1 MRAVT
6 AHGHRLPSANLASAT
21 TLLPCP
27 WRHPA
32 TLMLGPPA
40 ALMPAAAV
48 AWASLLAAV
57 PRLAGLL
64 PCRLPAF
71 RFRALDA
78 VASPCWE
85 RRAPPW
91 SSSRCCCVR
100 AWPLLLVRAW
110 PLLLLLLPRR
120 AERLPA

>member
-1 MRAVT
+1 MLSVSRFWPVRAVT

-48 AWASLLAAV
+48 ASASLLAAV

-71 RFRALDA
+71 RFRA
-78 VASPCWE
+78 
-85 RRAPPW
+85 
-91 SSSRCCCVR
+91 CVVII
-100 AWPLLLVRAW
+100 A
-110 PLLLLLLPRR
+110 LLPR
-120 AERLPA
+120 ACVAAAAPAVAASG